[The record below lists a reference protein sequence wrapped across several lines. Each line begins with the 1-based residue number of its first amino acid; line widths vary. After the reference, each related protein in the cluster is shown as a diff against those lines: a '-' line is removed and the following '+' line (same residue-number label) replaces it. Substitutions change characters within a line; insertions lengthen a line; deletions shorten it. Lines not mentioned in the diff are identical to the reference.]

1 MKMIKKL
8 LAALFGGIL
17 FAIITPIS
25 SWLIFNSTPLEGFLS
40 GMILLAACGFIFGA
54 ILGIMF
60 PKVFGF
66 VFEMLFDI

>member
-1 MKMIKKL
+1 MIKKF

-25 SWLIFNSTPLEGFLS
+25 YWLIFNSTPLEGFLS
-40 GMILLAACGFIFGA
+40 GMILLAACGFLFGA
-54 ILGIMF
+54 ILGFMF

-66 VFEMLFDI
+66 LFEMFLDI